1 MRRFALIRGA
11 CFLKPWRNRAQSVSD
26 GQIESY
32 VVNRRHTNYEL
43 LATGNWRLNTSHKPQ
58 ATSDQRPATRSA
70 GTIAQKYLIMQNK
83 PNLLNA
89 QMNIS
94 TAVTMYYVNIR
105 LRSRFKNKANQS
117 QFKPNSNPIK
127 ANSNPIKAN
136 SNPILSQMRRKQTQ
150 SNPISNPIKANSNPI
165 KANSNPIL
173 SQMRRKQTQSNP
185 ILNPSRAAVPQF

>member
-83 PNLLNA
+83 PNFP
-89 QMNIS
+89 
-94 TAVTMYYVNIR
+94 
-105 LRSRFKNKANQS
+105 RFCAKNTGLEEKQT
-117 QFKPNSNPIK
+117 QFKP
-127 ANSNPIKAN
+127 NSNPIKAN

-150 SNPISNPIKANSNPI
+150 SNPISNH
-165 KANSNPIL
+165 L
-173 SQMRRKQTQSNP
+173 HRKQTQSNP
-185 ILNPSRAAVPQF
+185 ILNQSRAAVPQF